1 MTTTFPEMSKIFL
14 TATPPLAAGIVR
26 DTGGP
31 GAKLP
36 PLDAR
41 GNQAPGPPRFS
52 MQHCAGDQLRH
63 VVEATGIEPATPCLQ
78 SRSSTN

>member
-1 MTTTFPEMSKIFL
+1 MTTTFPEMSKIFH
-14 TATPPLAAGIVR
+14 TASRPLAAGFIR

-36 PLDAR
+36 PLEAR
-41 GNQAPGPPRFS
+41 GNQVPGPTRFS
-52 MQHCAGDQLRH
+52 MQRCAGDQLRH